1 MVINR
6 PPEEVFA
13 FVADLDNWVRS
24 ASEDGGRTYHTP
36 VEIGDTFSQDF
47 EAQGQ
52 PVELRGE
59 IIGYE
64 PDESLSFGY
73 TWDGSSL
80 ELSFIF
86 EPVDDGT
93 RLIGRG
99 QGYASGMYQMF
110 EPFIN
115 FEVNREIESNLNYLK
130 SLMESE
136 TPDDS

>member
-1 MVINR
+1 VVIYR

-13 FVADLDNWVRS
+13 FVADLDNWVWS
-24 ASEDGGRTYHTP
+24 ASEDGERTYHTP
-36 VEIGDTFSQDF
+36 VDIGDTFRQAF

-59 IIGYE
+59 VTGSK
-64 PDESLSFGY
+64 PGKSLSFGY
-73 TWDGSSL
+73 IWEGSSL

-93 RLIGRG
+93 RLTGRG
-99 QGYASGMYQMF
+99 LGYASGMYLMF

-115 FEVNREIESNLNYLK
+115 LEVNREIESNLNNLK

-136 TPDDS
+136 SPDDS